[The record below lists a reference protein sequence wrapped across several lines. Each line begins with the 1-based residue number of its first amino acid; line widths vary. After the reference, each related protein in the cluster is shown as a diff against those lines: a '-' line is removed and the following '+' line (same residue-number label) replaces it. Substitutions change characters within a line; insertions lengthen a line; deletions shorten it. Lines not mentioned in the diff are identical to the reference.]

1 MQEKKYVWDIFV
13 RTFHWS
19 LVIAFVVSYV
29 SGDELQS
36 LHVASGYFI
45 LGLILMRLVW
55 GFIGTRHARFSDF
68 VRSPVAAFGYLKGL
82 VSGDD
87 QGAGP
92 RYEGHNPAGGLMV
105 LMLLASILA
114 TGFSG
119 LKILGYEG
127 EGPFAQT
134 GIAQSDGNSQTE
146 MAQTGIAQIDSAP
159 TLAAQPDIAIKQ
171 PAAGKDDDDDDHHQS
186 AFGSD
191 GHNRQAYASVG
202 DYHDHEGAES
212 EAEEFWEEIHEFFVN
227 FTLLLVILHV
237 GGVFLSSRA
246 HGENLVKAMVT
257 GYKGEKD

>member
-87 QGAGP
+87 RGAGP

-105 LMLLASILA
+105 LVLLASILA

-134 GIAQSDGNSQTE
+134 GIAQTE
-146 MAQTGIAQIDSAP
+146 MAPAD
-159 TLAAQPDIAIKQ
+159 AALTDIAIKQ

>member
-55 GFIGTRHARFSDF
+55 GFIGSKHARFSDF

-82 VSGDD
+82 ISGDSRD
-87 QGAGP
+87 AGP

-105 LMLLASILA
+105 LMLLGSILA

-134 GIAQSDGNSQTE
+134 DIVQSDDNSQ
-146 MAQTGIAQIDSAP
+146 IDMVP
-159 TLAAQPDIAIKQ
+159 TLAAQPDIASKQ